1 MREIICSRTGYFD
14 GIKIAESPVP
24 EPKDNQ
30 VQISVKAVSLSV
42 SDFKPF
48 MDMIENGK
56 VSIASK
62 LVAGKHPL
70 GGDIAGVVTKV
81 GKNVSEFKIGD
92 EIYASIGV
100 NGGCAE
106 YIVTDANKVCLKPKN
121 LSFEEAAAV
130 PTSGIVAMEA
140 CKKGKL
146 YKGAEVLVYGS
157 SGGVGQFAVMIA
169 KAMGCSVTAVCSTRN
184 VDTAYHIGADDVIDY
199 KKEDISTCTKQFDAI
214 FGVNGNISLS
224 TYKKLLKKGGTYI
237 AIGGKQATSGL
248 IAPIYSLGS
257 GKNMTFVIYASAVR
271 HGHLKSLKDIAEEN
285 KLHPFLEKVC
295 KPTEVSS
302 VLEEVCHNHT
312 KGKIV
317 VTMSFE

>member
-1 MREIICSRTGYFD
+1 MREIICSRIGYFD
-14 GIKIAESPVP
+14 GIKIAESSIP

-48 MDMIENGK
+48 VDMIEKGK
-56 VSIASK
+56 VSITSK
-62 LVAGKHPL
+62 LVVGKHPL
-70 GGDIAGVVTKV
+70 GGDVSGVITKV
-81 GKNVSEFKIGD
+81 GKNVSGFKIGD

-106 YIVTDANKVCLKPKN
+106 YIVTDADKVCLKPQN
-121 LSFEEAAAV
+121 LSFEEAAAI
-130 PTSGIVAMEA
+130 PTFGIVAMEA
-140 CKKGKL
+140 CEKAKL
-146 YKGAEVLVYGS
+146 HKDAEVLVYGS

-169 KAMGCSVTAVCSTRN
+169 KTMGCNVTAVCSTRN
-184 VDTAYHIGADDVIDY
+184 VENAYNMEADRVIDY
-199 KKEDISTCTKQFDAI
+199 KKEHISNCKNQFDAI

-224 TYKKLLKKGGTYI
+224 TYKRLLKKGGTYV

-248 IAPIYSLGS
+248 IVPLYSFGS
-257 GKNMTFVIYASAVR
+257 GKHMTFVVYASAVK

-285 KLHPFLEKVC
+285 KLHPFLEKIC
-295 KPTEVSS
+295 KPVEVSG
-302 VLEEVCHNHT
+302 VLEEICHNHT

-317 VTMSFE
+317 VTMAFK